1 MRSMYSVIKKEQNNT
16 IAEEKLRKLLA
27 DELANMSEEE
37 KQSSGY
43 SEADLDAQVNAQV
56 QALVSPWMRF
66 FLTYDP
72 SPTLMQVK
80 CPVLAIN
87 GEKDLQ
93 VPPDEN
99 LQAIEKAL
107 KAGGNSDYTVKELP
121 GLNHLFQTAETGSPS
136 EYAKINETISPSA
149 LELIGNWISEHT
161 ADMENKQ

>member
-1 MRSMYSVIKKEQNNT
+1 MIKKEQNNT

-107 KAGGNSDYTVKELP
+107 KQEA
-121 GLNHLFQTAETGSPS
+121 TA
-136 EYAKINETISPSA
+136 TI
-149 LELIGNWISEHT
+149 L
-161 ADMENKQ
+161 